1 MKPLALNFSHQLSRK
16 QRRRDWIVLA
26 LSAVLIMVVLTEIRQ
41 LQQQQSPSNV
51 ESRPEQTRHQ
61 AELLVASPRQQRQL
75 QSMVQSLN
83 LPWYELLSA
92 LELIK
97 QEHPD
102 VYLIA
107 ILPDVANQQIL
118 LRGEAKTLDSLLSF
132 IDSLNQHAMFRSA
145 LPLNQQQIIPKAGS
159 MLFTL
164 KLEWRHG

>member
-51 ESRPEQTRHQ
+51 ESRPEQTRRQ

-102 VYLIA
+102 VYLTA
-107 ILPDVANQQIL
+107 ILPDVANKQIL
-118 LRGEAKTLDSLLSF
+118 LRGEAKTLDSLLTF

-145 LPLNQQQIIPKAGS
+145 LPLNQQQIIPTAGS